1 MRKRRLSEIEKKV
14 LIEEIS
20 NILKTKEYVL
30 FAYIFGSFISED
42 VFKDIDIGVFV
53 SGAEGKSLLT
63 LELMLEG
70 EVGDAIHIPI
80 DIRII
85 NHAPPSFVYNMLK
98 GGIVIVDANKPLR
111 SDFEGLVC
119 KKHFDFQ
126 HLRNEYLREI
136 INAPL

>member
-119 KKHFDFQ
+119 KKHFDF
-126 HLRNEYLREI
+126 
-136 INAPL
+136 

>member
-1 MRKRRLSEIEKKV
+1 MRKRRLSAIGKKV

-20 NILKTKEYVL
+20 DILKAKEYIL
-30 FAYIFGSFISED
+30 FAYLFGSFISGD
-42 VFKDIDIGVFV
+42 VFKDIDIGVFI
-53 SGAEGKSLLT
+53 SGAESKSLLK

-70 EVGDAIHIPI
+70 EVEDAIHMPV

-98 GGIVIVDANKPLR
+98 GGIVIVDANKPMR
-111 SDFEGLVC
+111 TDFEGLVC
-119 KKHFDFQ
+119 KKYFDFQ